1 MRQPIE
7 LLSKTIG
14 YSFNDL
20 RLFENALTHRSAGSI
35 NNERLEFLGD
45 AILGFVIAD
54 ALCQQ
59 FSSAN
64 EGQLSRLRAEIVKG
78 ETLASLAHE
87 LDLGVYLV
95 LGVGELRSGGQSRD
109 SILAD
114 ALEAILAAIYL
125 DGGYEAARQVILK
138 LFQNKLKKLSLD
150 SHKKD
155 PKTRLQ
161 EYVQAHK
168 LELPSYTV
176 TSIEGEQHDQQ
187 FYVKCVVASLDL
199 ECEGEGSSR
208 RRAEQDSADRMLTQ
222 IYQREDLQK

>member
-1 MRQPIE
+1 LRQPIE
-7 LLSKTIG
+7 LLSKAIG

-20 RLFENALTHRSAGSI
+20 RLFENALTHRSAGSV

-45 AILGFVIAD
+45 AILGFIIAE

-64 EGQLSRLRAEIVKG
+64 EGQLSRLRAEVVKG
-78 ETLASLAHE
+78 ETLASLAHK

-125 DGGYEAARQVILK
+125 DGGYEAVKQVVFN
-138 LFQNKLKKLSLD
+138 LFQDKLKKLSLD
-150 SHKKD
+150 THTKD

-161 EYVQAHK
+161 EYLQSRK
-168 LELPSYTV
+168 LELPIYTV
-176 TSIEGEQHDQQ
+176 TDTEGEQHDQQ
-187 FYVKCVVASLDL
+187 FYVKCVVASLCL
-199 ECEGEGSSR
+199 ECEGKGSSR
-208 RRAEQDSADRMLTQ
+208 RRAEQDSADCMLTK
-222 IYQREDLQK
+222 IFQREDLPK